1 MQVQIEFT
9 YQGQSTFIQGNT
21 QDMLNETFQK
31 FANKVQIDINTVYF
45 LYSGNIIDGNSTI
58 AQKINS
64 TDKERKMMVILVYNR
79 YEMNQNTVIIKP
91 KEISCPKCGDIAKI
105 NIVDYKIL
113 LQCKNGHN
121 RGNILLDEFKNTQKI
136 DISKI
141 KCDVCNINNKSNTYK
156 NILFRCSICNI
167 NICPLCVDKHEKNHK
182 IINYDDKNYI
192 CYKHNKIYNSY
203 CDTCKNNICLFCEKE
218 HKDNKHKIINYIE
231 LLPNINKVNDNIKEI
246 KNKIDIF
253 NNIIDDIIKKLK
265 KVKENIEYYYNINI
279 DIINLLNNNNINYEI
294 LYNYN
299 KIKDI
304 EIINDINKIINN
316 NENINNILN
325 IYKKMINKYN
335 DKIIINYKI
344 QDKIKLFGYD
354 FIINNKDNCKM
365 IIEDKEYELKEYF
378 ESKNLKNKNILIVEL
393 KGISNI
399 TNMSWMFYKCSSLTS
414 LPNINN
420 WNTANVTNMNHML
433 SECSSLTSLPNI
445 NNWNTANVTDMICMF
460 YGCSKLKNIPKKFIK

>member
-1 MQVQIEFT
+1 MQIEIEFS
-9 YQGQSTFIQGNT
+9 YQSQSTIIQGNT
-21 QDMLNETFQK
+21 QDILNNTFQN
-31 FANKVQIDINTVYF
+31 FANKAQIDINSVYF

-58 AQKINS
+58 EQKINS
-64 TDKERKMMVILVYNR
+64 SDKERKKMIILVYNR
-79 YEMNQNTVIIKP
+79 YEKAQNTMIIKP
-91 KEISCPKCGDIAKI
+91 KDISCPKCGDIAKI

-113 LQCKNGHN
+113 LQCKNGHYID
-121 RGNILLDEFKNTQKI
+121 NIKLDEYENTQKI

-141 KCDVCNINNKSNTYK
+141 KCDECNINNKSNTYNK
-156 NILFRCSICNI
+156 LFFRCNTCNI
-167 NICPLCVDKHEKNHK
+167 NICPLCADKHDKNHN

-192 CYKHNKIYNSY
+192 CCKHNKIYNSY
-203 CDTCKNNICLFCEKE
+203 CDTCKSNICLFCEKE
-218 HKDNKHKIINYIE
+218 HKDNEHKIINYVE
-231 LLPNINKVNDNIKEI
+231 LLPNMNKVNDNIKEI
-246 KNKIDIF
+246 KNKIDKF

-279 DIINLLNNNNINYEI
+279 DIINSLNKNHMNYEI

-365 IIEDKEYELKEYF
+365 IIEDKEYELKPYF
-378 ESKNLKNKNILIVEL
+378 
-393 KGISNI
+393 
-399 TNMSWMFYKCSSLTS
+399 
-414 LPNINN
+414 
-420 WNTANVTNMNHML
+420 
-433 SECSSLTSLPNI
+433 
-445 NNWNTANVTDMICMF
+445 
-460 YGCSKLKNIPKKFIK
+460 